1 MINKQQY
8 FSAKA
13 LMLLHYQKSKDSN
26 KSFTAIPTKRASKM
40 LLLITWYKMSTS
52 ILKLMITYT
61 CASINVAENGKLL
74 HPANCFYLIIWIKMH
89 IEFPKLNWCFK
100 LHTRQQWTN
109 KRVTEQ
115 TSSKWS
121 RLCLEVRY
129 SLHLSA
135 TFGLFLALHLKC
147 WTNFLPTTNT
157 NK

>member
-115 TSSKWS
+115 TSSQMISFVSWS
-121 RLCLEVRY
+121 EIFSA
-129 SLHLSA
+129 SLSD
-135 TFGLFLALHLKC
+135 FWSFSGLAPEML
-147 WTNFLPTTNT
+147 
-157 NK
+157 NKFSSNNEYK